1 VGDEIPVTVD
11 GDGDGVAQ
19 LGSARL
25 QYAGDV
31 GGHHDRIAISSVVT
45 PTNEQPAALTG
56 NAPIVAKEP
65 KGTEGRTTFWQGI
78 VADSG
83 EVGTRLAGNSFEFGD
98 VDLNNRFAFPADGDK
113 HLVTQTYDGMT
124 YTVFIDGEEVH
135 AQMVEYR

>member
-1 VGDEIPVTVD
+1 
-11 GDGDGVAQ
+11 
-19 LGSARL
+19 
-25 QYAGDV
+25 
-31 GGHHDRIAISSVVT
+31 RIAISSVVT
-45 PTNEQPAALTG
+45 LTNEQLAALTG

-124 YTVFIDGEEVH
+124 YTVCIDGEEVH
-135 AQMVEYR
+135 AQMVEYRSRFGDQRRSEERCVGGECWM